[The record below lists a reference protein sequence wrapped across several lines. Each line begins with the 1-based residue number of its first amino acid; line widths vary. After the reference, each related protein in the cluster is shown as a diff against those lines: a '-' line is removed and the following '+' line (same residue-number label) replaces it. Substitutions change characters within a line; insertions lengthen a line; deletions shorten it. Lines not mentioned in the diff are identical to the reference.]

1 MLQNLSY
8 AKALTHYEENLQ
20 KDSIAK
26 IISQDRH
33 LLGRAVKMVKPEYGH
48 LSDAEVG
55 NMLQKIRTEVSNQ
68 TGTLED
74 LFYSKKYFDKVFYLE
89 PPNNTGKPCIF
100 MFYLEA
106 NFYPMTI
113 DQYNTRAL
121 EYLCNIFLISRSQLN
136 EIESESEKYK
146 NGVDVYG
153 IWIASNPLLKGKSIH
168 ANVNYVLPDCI
179 KGFTFLSNMSY
190 SMYFVDDNY
199 QDIDFEAEQGS
210 SFFSTIF
217 TTRVKGNDKIKLL
230 EQNYGFTFE
239 ENAKEKIMSDGFKEY
254 YGEIALQQIEEL
266 KNRLSEKEEEN
277 SKQKQQLEE
286 NSKKLEES
294 SKQLEENAKLLK
306 EKDIALIKLM
316 MKHESLSFDE
326 AFDMLKFSE
335 SLKEEYRKIIED
347 SQA

>member
-1 MLQNLSY
+1 MTKNLSD
-8 AKALTHYEENLQ
+8 AEAITQYEKNLQ

-48 LSDAEVG
+48 LSDGEVG
-55 NMLQKIRTEVSNQ
+55 NMLQKIQTEVSNQ

-74 LFYSKKYFDKVFYLE
+74 LFYSRKYFDKVFYLE
-89 PPNNTGKPCIF
+89 PPDSTGKPCIF

-106 NFYPMTI
+106 NFYSMTI

-121 EYLCNIFLISRSQLN
+121 EYLCNIFLISRAQLN

-168 ANVNYVLPDCI
+168 ANVNYVLPECI
-179 KGFTFLSNMSY
+179 KEFAFLSNMSY

-199 QDIDFEAEQGS
+199 QDIDLETEQGS

-217 TTRVKGNDKIKLL
+217 TTRITGNDKIKLL

-286 NSKKLEES
+286 SSMKLKENSMKLEES
-294 SKQLEENAKLLK
+294 SKKLEEKTRLLK
-306 EKDIALIKLM
+306 EKDIALLKLL
-316 MKHESLSFDE
+316 MKAEKMNFDE
-326 AFDMLKFSE
+326 AFDMLK
-335 SLKEEYRKIIED
+335 
-347 SQA
+347 

>member
-1 MLQNLSY
+1 MTQNLSD
-8 AKALTHYEENLQ
+8 AQAITQYEENLQ

-33 LLGRAVKMVKPEYGH
+33 LLGRAVKMVKPEYEH

-55 NMLQKIRTEVSNQ
+55 NMLQKIQTEVSNQ
-68 TGTLED
+68 TGTLQD
-74 LFYSKKYFDKVFYLE
+74 LFYSRKYFDKVFYLK
-89 PPNNTGKPCIF
+89 PPNDTGKPCIF

-106 NFYPMTI
+106 NFYPMSI

-121 EYLCNIFLISRSQLN
+121 EYLCNVFLISRAQLN
-136 EIESESEKYK
+136 EVESDSEKYK

-153 IWIASNPLLKGKSIH
+153 VWIASNPLLKGKSIH
-168 ANVNYVLPDCI
+168 ANVNYMLPECI
-179 KGFTFLSNMSY
+179 KDYELLSNMSY

-199 QDIDFEAEQGS
+199 QDVDSDTEQGS

-217 TTRVKGNDKIKLL
+217 TTRITGDDKIKLL
-230 EQNYGFTFE
+230 EQNYSFTFE

-277 SKQKQQLEE
+277 SKQKQ
-286 NSKKLEES
+286 KLEES
-294 SKQLEENAKLLK
+294 SRKLEENSTKLKENAKLLK
-306 EKDIALIKLM
+306 EKDIALLKLL
-316 MKHESLSFDE
+316 MKAEKLDFDE
-326 AFDMLKFSE
+326 AFNTLKLSE
-335 SLKEEYRKIIED
+335 NLRASYKKEIYGE
-347 SQA
+347 